1 MKLIKDKNSKKSK
14 ALEIFLWIIG
24 GIVSII
30 IGILL
35 LFLVM
40 KLLMG
45 TVQEIKPFW

>member
-1 MKLIKDKNSKKSK
+1 MKFLKDKKSKKSK
-14 ALEIFLWIIG
+14 VLEIFLWIIG